1 MSDVPSDIAPLL
13 VTPLNHD
20 VVCYTVFTGV
30 AEFFRLNGA
39 VSSLLFYFTF

>member
-1 MSDVPSDIAPLL
+1 MSDVPSDIVPLI

-20 VVCYTVFTGV
+20 VISYTVFTGV

-39 VSSLLFYFTF
+39 SSSWLSL